1 VAMIQTA
8 VLDKIEA
15 VARAIEFLVDL
26 KDVDARSDDAL
37 VAACALAELFEP
49 NTIVGYTTI
58 DNRSAVATFQTAVY
72 PRLPTWPFSKVHDV
86 PITRPYVGTCAQA
99 ICEGRIITCN
109 SIATETNF
117 NPTWRAACS
126 QFGLRSV
133 QSAPVF
139 GFDGRPLGTFVTA
152 SLRAR
157 HSFNHYMTGFGVY
170 ALRTILQKQLHFPVR
185 LGALEAKPMAE
196 SFKNLGAPDSLHIS
210 MNDKHQVR
218 HWTETLGCSEDELA
232 TAVARVGDSPDAV
245 RREIFRAWA
254 YGTFRLGAPKTEA
267 PSRRPRPAGRP
278 RRRV

>member
-1 VAMIQTA
+1 MIQTA

-99 ICEGRIITCN
+99 LCEGRLITCN

-170 ALRTILQKQLHFPVR
+170 ALRTILQKELQFPVS
-185 LGALEAKPMAE
+185 LSAPKPMAE
-196 SFKNLGAPDSLHIS
+196 KFKNLGAPDSSRIS
-210 MNDKHQVR
+210 VNDEHQVR
-218 HWTETLGCSEDELA
+218 HWTETLGCSKDELA
-232 TAVARVGDSPDAV
+232 TAVARVGDSSDAV

-254 YGTFRLGAPKTEA
+254 YGTIRRDAPE
-267 PSRRPRPAGRP
+267 P
-278 RRRV
+278 RRRGGRRKRA